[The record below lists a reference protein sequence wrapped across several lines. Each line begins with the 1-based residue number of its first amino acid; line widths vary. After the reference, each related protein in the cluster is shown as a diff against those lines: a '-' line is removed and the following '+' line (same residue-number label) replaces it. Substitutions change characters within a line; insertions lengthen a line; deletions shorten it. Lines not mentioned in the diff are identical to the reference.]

1 MAALLAIIQLL
12 LVPVLLIP
20 ALAVRFAGESR
31 PLNIVNYARVKDPSA
46 LHRWAGNRLAVL
58 PLLFLISG
66 LVSLQ
71 KPSLSAALLILMVIT
86 MLVVAVSLVVGSE
99 KFQST
104 P

>member
-1 MAALLAIIQLL
+1 MAKLLAIIQLL

-20 ALAVRFAGESR
+20 ALAVRFAGKSR

-46 LHRWAGNRLAVL
+46 LHRWAGNRLTVL
-58 PLLFLISG
+58 PLLSLISG

-71 KPSLSAALLILMVIT
+71 KPSLSAALLMLMIITILI
-86 MLVVAVSLVVGSE
+86 VAVSLAVGSE

>member
-1 MAALLAIIQLL
+1 MAALLAIIQLF

-20 ALAVRFAGESR
+20 ALAVRYAGKSR
-31 PLNIVNYARVKDPSA
+31 PLNVVNYARVNDPSA

-66 LVSLQ
+66 LVSLH
-71 KPSLSAALLILMVIT
+71 KPSLSAALLTLMIIT
-86 MLVVAVSLVVGSE
+86 MLVVAVSIAVGSE
-99 KFQST
+99 KFQSA

>member
-20 ALAVRFAGESR
+20 ALAVRFAGKSR

-66 LVSLQ
+66 LVSLH
-71 KPSLSAALLILMVIT
+71 KPSLSAALLTLMIIT
-86 MLVVAVSLVVGSE
+86 MLVVAVSIAVGSE
-99 KFQST
+99 KFQSA